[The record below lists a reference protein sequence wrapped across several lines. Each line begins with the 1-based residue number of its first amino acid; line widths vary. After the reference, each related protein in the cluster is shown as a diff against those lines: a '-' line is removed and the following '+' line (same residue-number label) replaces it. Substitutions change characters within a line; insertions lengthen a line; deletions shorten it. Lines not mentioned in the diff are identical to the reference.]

1 MSEMRDILLEQ
12 VERLLAEHATP
23 ELLRKVEEGEFPA
36 ALWAE
41 VEALGLPL
49 AMAPEAEGGVG
60 LAWDDAV
67 AVWVALG
74 RHNAPIPLAETMA
87 AAALAPKPPAGV
99 IALAQPDGSA
109 AWGRHATHVL
119 AGDGSLLVAPAW
131 QQGQALPSNE
141 PLDHAA
147 LPQGEATLLA
157 GALVNAAKLAGA
169 LEAALAMSVD
179 YANVRKQFG
188 KPIGQFQAVSQQL
201 AQAAGEVAAA
211 GVAVANAGRAVA
223 RRGLEGAEFEIASAK
238 VVAGEAAALVA
249 AIAHQVHAAI
259 GFTQEYHLHFATR
272 RLWNW
277 RDAFGTERFWAERL
291 GRAALARG
299 GAALWPDLTA
309 REDA

>member
-12 VERLLAEHATP
+12 VERLLAGHAGP
-23 ELLRKVEEGEFPA
+23 ELFRAVEAGEFPA

-49 AMAPEAEGGVG
+49 AMAPEAQGGVG

-87 AAALAPKPPAGV
+87 AAALVANPPAGV
-99 IALAQPDGSA
+99 IALAQPDGA
-109 AWGRHATHVL
+109 TPWGRHAAHVL
-119 AGDGSLLVAPAW
+119 AGDGRLHPSPAW
-131 QQGQALPSNE
+131 RQGQALPANE
-141 PLDHAA
+141 PLDRAA
-147 LPQGEATLLA
+147 LPTGEATLLA

-169 LEAALAMSVD
+169 LETALNLSTE

-188 KPIGQFQAVSQQL
+188 RPIGQFQAVSQQL

-223 RRGLEGAEFEIASAK
+223 RRGLAGAEFEIASAK
-238 VVAGEAAALVA
+238 LVAGEAAALVA

-259 GFTQEYHLHFATR
+259 GFTQEYHLHFTTR
-272 RLWNW
+272 RLWTW
-277 RDAFGTERFWAERL
+277 RDAFGTERFWAERI

-299 GAALWPDLTA
+299 GAALWPDLAA